1 MDSGYHQHTS
11 ANTQREQK
19 KRVGPRHSS
28 KDRREQNRKAQQ
40 RFRDRRKAADGEQ
53 ENRIKQLENALHET
67 LSLYISLS
75 DKVVSIDGFSTQH
88 PLVLS
93 DLQRSMARILE
104 IAKTLDHHQE
114 VSTKPPDV
122 ADGKKRRISVPD
134 VASIEPSSSRS
145 NNRQSGP
152 VRSTSIEADPPSN
165 PSMQQAISLA
175 ESSGAANKWAVMNDS
190 WLPTQLR
197 ESLEFRSQPTYQP
210 ASVQCQQ
217 LMRNLNSF
225 ASKLVEAT
233 LSRAYFVLFH
243 SGSAP
248 SEDVHRTFGSTLR
261 TRTREQI
268 LLDLRWF
275 LGPGKKALPHASGYL
290 WKHTSQND
298 APLRWASYSPLDD
311 VCFEVDYDADI
322 DHQPSV
328 RQPKLLTVLGVLQ
341 ELAHLGARVIDND
354 TLEIILDE
362 QRSLD
367 PMKAR
372 NTCTV
377 ESGIEDQT
385 VPMPNNNC
393 FSEASKELLKLK
405 LSVPQLTVNLALAGT
420 CAKTGP
426 VYSSNEVAK
435 AVEAAI
441 IMVTSG

>member
-1 MDSGYHQHTS
+1 
-11 ANTQREQK
+11 
-19 KRVGPRHSS
+19 
-28 KDRREQNRKAQQ
+28 
-40 RFRDRRKAADGEQ
+40 
-53 ENRIKQLENALHET
+53 
-67 LSLYISLS
+67 
-75 DKVVSIDGFSTQH
+75 
-88 PLVLS
+88 
-93 DLQRSMARILE
+93 
-104 IAKTLDHHQE
+104 
-114 VSTKPPDV
+114 
-122 ADGKKRRISVPD
+122 
-134 VASIEPSSSRS
+134 
-145 NNRQSGP
+145 
-152 VRSTSIEADPPSN
+152 
-165 PSMQQAISLA
+165 
-175 ESSGAANKWAVMNDS
+175 
-190 WLPTQLR
+190 
-197 ESLEFRSQPTYQP
+197 
-210 ASVQCQQ
+210 
-217 LMRNLNSF
+217 
-225 ASKLVEAT
+225 
-233 LSRAYFVLFH
+233 
-243 SGSAP
+243 
-248 SEDVHRTFGSTLR
+248 
-261 TRTREQI
+261 
-268 LLDLRWF
+268 LRWF

>member
-1 MDSGYHQHTS
+1 GINPLFDQIHCADALLDPYRTGANRTEKLNKDSVTG
-11 ANTQREQK
+11 EK
-19 KRVGPRHSS
+19 
-28 KDRREQNRKAQQ
+28 QQ
-40 RFRDRRKAADGEQ
+40 M
-53 ENRIKQLENALHET
+53 
-67 LSLYISLS
+67 
-75 DKVVSIDGFSTQH
+75 VVSIDGFSTQH

-152 VRSTSIEADPPSN
+152 
-165 PSMQQAISLA
+165 
-175 ESSGAANKWAVMNDS
+175 
-190 WLPTQLR
+190 
-197 ESLEFRSQPTYQP
+197 
-210 ASVQCQQ
+210 CQQ

>member
-1 MDSGYHQHTS
+1 MDSGYHQHTF

-19 KRVGPRHSS
+19 KR
-28 KDRREQNRKAQQ
+28 DRREQNRKAQQ

-53 ENRIKQLENALHET
+53 ENRIKQLENALQET
-67 LSLYISLS
+67 LSLYIGLS

-114 VSTKPPDV
+114 ISTKPPDV
-122 ADGKKRRISVPD
+122 ADGKKWRISVPG

-152 VRSTSIEADPPSN
+152 VKFTSIEADPPSN

-197 ESLEFRSQPTYQP
+197 ESLEFQSQPKYQP

-225 ASKLVEAT
+225 AYKLVEAT
-233 LSRAYFVLFH
+233 LSRAYFVLFD
-243 SGSAP
+243 SGSAS
-248 SEDVHRTFGSTLR
+248 SEEVYRTFGSTLR

-290 WKHTSQND
+290 WKHASQND
-298 APLRWASYSPLDD
+298 AHLRWASYSPLDD
-311 VCFEVDYDADI
+311 VCFEVDYDAGI
-322 DHQPSV
+322 DHRSSV
-328 RQPKLLTVLGVLQ
+328 CQPKLLTVLGVLQ
-341 ELAHLGARVIDND
+341 ELAHLGARVVDND
-354 TLEIILDE
+354 TLEIILNE

-367 PMKAR
+367 PMKTRSAY
-372 NTCTV
+372 TL
-377 ESGIEDQT
+377 ESGVEDQT
-385 VPMPNNNC
+385 VSMSNDEC
-393 FSEASKELLKLK
+393 FSDASKELLRLK
-405 LSVPQLTVNLALAGT
+405 LSIPQLTVNLALAGT

-441 IMVTSG
+441 IMATSG